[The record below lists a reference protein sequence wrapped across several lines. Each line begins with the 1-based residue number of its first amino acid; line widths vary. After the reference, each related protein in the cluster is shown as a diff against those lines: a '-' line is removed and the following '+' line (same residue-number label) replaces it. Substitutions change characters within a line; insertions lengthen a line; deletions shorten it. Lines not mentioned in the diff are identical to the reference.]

1 LLNKRAVKWRNRQS
15 LFRYTPRA
23 VLVRFLA
30 ELRMYF
36 PSLFPDTY
44 AAWTACRAASTQSTQ
59 SECYED
65 DIKDKILAASLPFVV
80 ELGWSR
86 KALGAGAQAAG
97 YPGVTHGLF
106 PRGGADLVHYFQRTS
121 NLQLVEVLKEVV
133 ARFVLHRPQQSVVLA
148 GEGAARCAHPAG
160 AVRRE
165 GPAEPAEDDRAVPEP
180 VAASHRDHVAA
191 AQRAQRPGHDPGGG
205 RRHLPLRRG
214 PLGGCTAVRGGVF
227 ESV

>member
-1 LLNKRAVKWRNRQS
+1 MEKHRES
-15 LFRYTPRA
+15 LFRYTARA

-191 AQRAQRPGHDPGGG
+191 AQRAQRSGHDPGGG